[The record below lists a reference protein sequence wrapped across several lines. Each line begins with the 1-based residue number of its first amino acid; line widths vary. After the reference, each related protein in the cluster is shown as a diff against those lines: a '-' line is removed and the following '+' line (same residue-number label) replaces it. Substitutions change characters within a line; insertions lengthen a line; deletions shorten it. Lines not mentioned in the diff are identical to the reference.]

1 MPAPVRSSA
10 RGLRAGDPL
19 PRPLSRPPS
28 AAARPFEVVR
38 GLDLTVERGEFV
50 GLVGESGSGKS
61 LTALAILG
69 LVPPPGEVVA
79 GRIRL
84 DGRDLLGLAESE
96 MRTIRGGR
104 IGLVFQEPMA
114 ALNPVL
120 TLETQICEAVQAHR
134 KSGARVRS
142 GAARAR
148 ALELLELLAI
158 PDPVRRLREYPHQ
171 LSGGQRQRAMLAIAL
186 AAGPELLI
194 ADEPTTALD
203 VTLQAQV
210 LELLARLRRELG
222 LAILLIT
229 HDLAVVAESC
239 DRVLVMYAGE
249 IVEAAAAE
257 RLFARPAHPYARGLL
272 ASIPVLGQP
281 APRGEMPAIPGQVPA
296 ADGLPPGCVFAPRCA
311 DADRALRGRTPA
323 LGRAG
328 RRARRPLS
336 AAPRPAARRER
347 RMSALLE
354 VRGLAKEFP
363 IRSPWLRRRLGAVAA
378 VAGVDLDIAAGETVA
393 LVGESGSGKSTLGR
407 MIVRLIEPT
416 RGTIR
421 FRGEDLLALAGRDLR
436 RARRHFQV
444 VFQDPYGSLNPRL
457 RIGDALF
464 EPLLVHGLADRR
476 DRGRAGRRA
485 ARRGRHA
492 C

>member
-1 MPAPVRSSA
+1 MPAPAAPLLEVS
-10 RGLRAGDPL
+10 GLEIRFPGRAGGSL
-19 PRPLSRPPS
+19 P

-38 GLDLTVERGEFV
+38 GIDLTVQRGEFV

-79 GRIRL
+79 GEIRL
-84 DGRDLLGLAESE
+84 DGRDLRGLAESE

-120 TLETQICEAVQAHR
+120 SLETQICEAVQAHR
-134 KSGARVRS
+134 KSGARVRA

-158 PDPVRRLREYPHQ
+158 PDPVRRLREFPHQ

-210 LELLARLRRELG
+210 LELLALLRRELG

-249 IVEAAAAE
+249 IVEAAPAE
-257 RLFARPAHPYARGLL
+257 RLFARPAHPYARALL

-281 APRGEMPAIPGQVPA
+281 APRGGMPAIPGQVPA

-311 DADRALRGRTPA
+311 ARIERCGVERPPWIELGGGRGGRCLRLPG
-323 LGRAG
+323 
-328 RRARRPLS
+328 
-336 AAPRPAARRER
+336 
-347 RMSALLE
+347 LLHGE
-354 VRGLAKEFP
+354 N
-363 IRSPWLRRRLGAVAA
+363 GA
-378 VAGVDLDIAAGETVA
+378 
-393 LVGESGSGKSTLGR
+393 
-407 MIVRLIEPT
+407 
-416 RGTIR
+416 
-421 FRGEDLLALAGRDLR
+421 
-436 RARRHFQV
+436 
-444 VFQDPYGSLNPRL
+444 
-457 RIGDALF
+457 
-464 EPLLVHGLADRR
+464 
-476 DRGRAGRRA
+476 
-485 ARRGRHA
+485 
-492 C
+492 